1 MKTLA
6 IIGGGASGML
16 AGITALETNPDI
28 KVIIFDQKDILGKKI
43 LSTGNGRCNLTNEKM
58 SLDYF
63 RSDEPQL
70 ISSVLK
76 DFGYPDTIRFFENLG
91 LLTKSRNGYVYPRC
105 DQASV
110 VRSVLDN
117 RLKELGADIR
127 RETTVTAIFRTK
139 KGFQIET
146 GSGNIQADRIILSA
160 GGKASSKLGS
170 DGSGYTL
177 AKSLGHS
184 VVPIVPALVQLKVK
198 DFAFTKASGVR
209 TDAKVTALVNR
220 RVAASDSGELQIT
233 NYGISGIPVFQIS
246 RYISRALYEKQN
258 AQVMI
263 DFLPE
268 LEEASLR
275 ELFNKRLH
283 HLSENPKAKP
293 EELLTGILHT
303 KLIPEILRIAGI
315 RFSAKL
321 NMIKDSELTRL
332 CEVLKFCMLNISD
345 TNGFDNA
352 QVSAGGI
359 SLKEVDM
366 ETMQSCITKGLYL
379 AGELLDVDGICGG
392 YNLQWAWATGYL
404 AGKHAASDL

>member
-1 MKTLA
+1 MKILA

-127 RETTVTAIFRTK
+127 RETTVTALFRTK

-146 GSGNIQADRIILSA
+146 GSGKIQADRIILSA

-184 VVPIVPALVQLKVK
+184 VVPVVPALVQLKVK

-209 TDAKVTALVNR
+209 TDAKVTALVNG
-220 RVAASDSGELQIT
+220 RVAASDTGELQIS

-268 LEEASLR
+268 LEDASLR

-321 NMIKDSELTRL
+321 NMIKDAELTRL
-332 CEVLKFCMLNISD
+332 YEVLKSCMLNISD

-352 QVSAGGI
+352 QVCAGGI